1 MDDDTTTKDD
11 QYLTDVLS
19 YSVDRLAKVR
29 FSFLLLFRSFLL
41 LRYRYRL
48 HRSLSFSIST
58 IDLQIQSGF
67 GDVKASSE
75 ETRAFDF
82 DDDDIDDENAFALER
97 RIRILILKFW
107 ETTGTGTFAPG
118 TVTLGKEA
126 KRCGDKTVPSVYRR
140 AFRVRRGPG
149 SSGKSEGGFILG
161 RGRVTG
167 AEEIVQRL
175 CEPSGKRGESESGES
190 TAFKSRTRGHIG
202 YFRDSANAR
211 AMREER
217 RVRRGVGFRAVRGT
231 VESEFTGRSG
241 D

>member
-1 MDDDTTTKDD
+1 MR
-11 QYLTDVLS
+11 QE
-19 YSVDRLAKVR
+19 
-29 FSFLLLFRSFLL
+29 L
-41 LRYRYRL
+41 LRTEKKQKDAAIKQY
-48 HRSLSFSIST
+48 
-58 IDLQIQSGF
+58 
-67 GDVKASSE
+67 
-75 ETRAFDF
+75 RAFIAAHSAYDVVR
-82 DDDDIDDENAFALER
+82 D
-97 RIRILILKFW
+97 
-107 ETTGTGTFAPG
+107 
-118 TVTLGKEA
+118 
-126 KRCGDKTVPSVYRR
+126 
-140 AFRVRRGPG
+140 RVE
-149 SSGKSEGGFILG
+149 KSEGGFILG

>member
-1 MDDDTTTKDD
+1 M
-11 QYLTDVLS
+11 
-19 YSVDRLAKVR
+19 
-29 FSFLLLFRSFLL
+29 FLLLL
-41 LRYRYRL
+41 RYRL
-48 HRSLSFSIST
+48 HRSLSFSIFT
-58 IDLQIQSGF
+58 IDLHVQSGI
-67 GDVKASSE
+67 GDVNASRE
-75 ETRAFDF
+75 ETRAFLFSHRSDEEEAHARVPSISLFDF
-82 DDDDIDDENAFALER
+82 DDDDIADENAFALER
-97 RIRILILKFW
+97 RRILILKFW

-190 TAFKSRTRGHIG
+190 TAFKSRPRGHIG

-211 AMREER
+211 AMR
-217 RVRRGVGFRAVRGT
+217 AVSYT
-231 VESEFTGRSG
+231 HLTLPTKA
-241 D
+241 